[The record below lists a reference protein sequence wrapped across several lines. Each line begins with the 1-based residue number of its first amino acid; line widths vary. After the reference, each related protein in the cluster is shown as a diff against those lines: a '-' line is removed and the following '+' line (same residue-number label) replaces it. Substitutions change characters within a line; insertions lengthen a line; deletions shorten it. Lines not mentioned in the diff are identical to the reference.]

1 MRFFAILATG
11 LFMGFFVSYVFFFH
25 SIPPWM
31 LYFFWGG
38 LVGSVLGILLL
49 PGNKF

>member
-11 LFMGFFVSYVFFFH
+11 LCMGFFASYVFYFH
-25 SIPPWM
+25 EIPPWM
-31 LYFFWGG
+31 LYSALGG
-38 LVGSVLGILLL
+38 LVGSVMGILLL